1 MVILLNYKYITIFFI
16 VLFGISVS
24 FISIQGNSINE
35 NLVSRWIIEEW
46 NDNVAVAWDWPSTYF
61 EATTGSDIN
70 YTLDYHDPT
79 NFTYPSAGTIEIG
92 NLTTYTNNTYIAEV
106 LILSIYG
113 WFPGLVTSS
122 TNWDNQLQ
130 AAQEAAQ
137 GQFTL
142 GTIVRNDIEYNYSGK
157 FRHAINFTYN
167 QDLSIGNQNTT
178 LIYDKKSG
186 VLLEGYSELQ
196 FLNRYVLRL
205 KLVHS
210 ELISTVSVTSWCFLP
225 IVLACVIISFAWKLE
240 RGKIRR

>member
-1 MVILLNYKYITIFFI
+1 MNYKYITIFFV

-35 NLVSRWIIEEW
+35 NLVSRWIIQEW
-46 NDNVAVAWDWPSTYF
+46 NDDIAVAWDWPSTYF

-92 NLTTYTNNTYIAEV
+92 NLTSYTNNTYIAEV

-122 TNWDNQLQ
+122 INWNDQQQ

-142 GTIVRNDIEYNYSGK
+142 GAVERIDIEYNYTGIS
-157 FRHAINFTYN
+157 RQAINFTYN
-167 QDLSIGNQNTT
+167 QDLSLGNQNTT

-186 VLLEGYSELQ
+186 VLLEGYTELL
-196 FLNRYVLRL
+196 FLNRYVLHL
-205 KLVHS
+205 KLVYS
-210 ELISTVSVTSWCFLP
+210 DLISTESVTSWYFLP
-225 IVLACVIISFAWKLE
+225 IFFALMTISVFWKFKK
-240 RGKIRR
+240 RRIRNSD